1 MKKKIIYE
9 LNALYREPMQV
20 MGYVFGEGE
29 KSVCVVGSMRGNEVQ
44 QADNYFRKDF
54 DGRKQFC
61 YSLAEILENL
71 GV

>member
-44 QADNYFRKDF
+44 QMFHA
-54 DGRKQFC
+54 
-61 YSLAEILENL
+61 A
-71 GV
+71 V